1 MMTYVK
7 FFSSSL
13 EVYRPGYFCILHID
27 HDKKLIVYAISFN
40 KKRAGNVILASF
52 FFPACRYTLKVYTHY
67 GRSSY
72 VKTEQNLQEN
82 QRSGR

>member
-52 FFPACRYTLKVYTHY
+52 FFLHADTH
-67 GRSSY
+67 
-72 VKTEQNLQEN
+72 
-82 QRSGR
+82 